1 MLHSLRRRLLVSL
14 TIADSGNTKIEDSHQ
29 DDQDDQDDQD
39 VIWLLSPSAPN
50 ILLSR
55 NSA

>member
-29 DDQDDQDDQD
+29 DDQDDQD